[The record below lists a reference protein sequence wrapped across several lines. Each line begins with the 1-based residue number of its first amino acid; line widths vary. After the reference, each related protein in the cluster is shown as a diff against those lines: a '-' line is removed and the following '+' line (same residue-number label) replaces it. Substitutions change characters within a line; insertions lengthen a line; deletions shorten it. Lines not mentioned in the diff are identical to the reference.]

1 MKILMI
7 TEDFPYPP
15 SDGVRLRVYHI
26 LKGLSKRHEIT
37 LLSFIDGNDKV
48 NIDKIKSF
56 CEHIELIPKNPRKL
70 LLLRV
75 VLNLFETE
83 PFSLSTFNSKRIRQR
98 IRKTL
103 IQKKIDIVHL
113 DMPNM
118 AQFYELVA
126 HMPTVIDPRDSI
138 TLNLRR
144 RYPLEKNLFQK
155 AYQYIQWKKWKRYE
169 AEMYAKFDKCF
180 VVSDVDAEE
189 LRLLNSK
196 IDIAIIPNGVDVDFF
211 KPMRLKPD
219 YPSLIFSGSMASFQS
234 YDAITYFYKN
244 IYGNVKAQVPNI
256 KLYIVGKD
264 PPQSVRD
271 LTQDKSVIVTGFV
284 EDIRPFIDR
293 STVYVCPIRSGSG
306 IKNRLLEAMAM
317 GKPIVAFTISCK
329 ALNVTHMENIF
340 LADNC
345 QEFTKGIITLLSNQR
360 LREKMADNARQ
371 LVEKEYSWEKTVS
384 IIKGA
389 YEEAIR
395 KKQNQVK
402 K

>member
-1 MKILMI
+1 MI

>member
-1 MKILMI
+1 MPV
-7 TEDFPYPP
+7 ERD
-15 SDGVRLRVYHI
+15 RN
-26 LKGLSKRHEIT
+26 
-37 LLSFIDGNDKV
+37 FIDGNDKV